1 MENPYEGQNYR
12 PYTPP
17 VYQPEPEPESDSRLY
32 QGNPT
37 FATISLVMGILSIL
51 SICCFFPA
59 VFLFSGLGILFSC
72 LSKGERSRPWN
83 GKAGVAICSSCLVIS
98 AALLIFLFSFFL
110 FSAKGQR
117 FLSDYYHLI
126 TSEDLTEEELYNFI
140 YKYMYG
146 EDGFGGEMPDSAYPG
161 TEGYEDYY
169 EYFNDGNGYD
179 GYFPDEG
186 EYDFYGDDLPDFY
199 REQPDNGSNVI

>member
-17 VYQPEPEPESDSRLY
+17 RVSALAGTGIDPRLY
-32 QGNPT
+32 IGKPYV
-37 FATISLVMGILSIL
+37 ATISLVMGILSIL

-72 LSKGERSRPWN
+72 LSKGERSRPGN

-110 FSAKGQR
+110 FSRKRTA
-117 FLSDYYHLI
+117 LS
-126 TSEDLTEEELYNFI
+126 
-140 YKYMYG
+140 
-146 EDGFGGEMPDSAYPG
+146 
-161 TEGYEDYY
+161 
-169 EYFNDGNGYD
+169 
-179 GYFPDEG
+179 
-186 EYDFYGDDLPDFY
+186 
-199 REQPDNGSNVI
+199 Q

>member
-51 SICCFFPA
+51 SICCFFLLFFCFPA
-59 VFLFSGLGILFSC
+59 WGFCFPVYQRENAAVRQR
-72 LSKGERSRPWN
+72 KSRCGN
-83 GKAGVAICSSCLVIS
+83 CSSCLVIS
-98 AALLIFLFSFFL
+98 AALLIFFSFFL

-179 GYFPDEG
+179 GYFQMKGNMTFMEMICRIFI
-186 EYDFYGDDLPDFY
+186 E
-199 REQPDNGSNVI
+199 EQPDNGSNVI